1 MADLENQGRPPVIAV
16 LTGTQVK
23 AEPVSS
29 QDRWLALLRL
39 AGGRPR
45 WLCEGP
51 RAAGGRYSYALR
63 GNASQVLGGISGIAA
78 GLCWVVKSTVILV
91 SGWQPA
97 LIFELA
103 PLLMSVA
110 VQVLVY
116 QLPVGRLRAV
126 ACAERSLFGSYDEN
140 YVVS

>member
-45 WLCEGP
+45 WLCEGLERWRP
-51 RAAGGRYSYALR
+51 VFVRLAWERQPSSRWDFGDRR
-63 GNASQVLGGISGIAA
+63 GSVL
-78 GLCWVVKSTVILV
+78 VVKSTVTRP
-91 SGWQPA
+91 GWQPA

-110 VQVLVY
+110 VQVLPISC
-116 QLPVGRLRAV
+116 LGRLRAV